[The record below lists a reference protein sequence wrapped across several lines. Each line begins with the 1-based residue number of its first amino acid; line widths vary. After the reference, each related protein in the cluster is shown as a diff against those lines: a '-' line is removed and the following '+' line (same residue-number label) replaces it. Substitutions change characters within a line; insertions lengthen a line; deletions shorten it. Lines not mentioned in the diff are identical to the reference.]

1 MYVDIIGVVKSTGDV
16 MSITTR
22 QTNRKVSKR
31 DVQLMDRSEKVV
43 QLTLWGAEAE
53 GFDGSNNPVLAIRGA
68 KVSDFGGVCVCVCV
82 CVCACVC
89 VQCCLQVC
97 AKVVHEV
104 KVHAVY
110 CLEIS
115 YALCRSL
122 FIHFELEYGTEE
134 PGYSRGP

>member
-1 MYVDIIGVVKSTGDV
+1 MYIDIIGVVKSTGDV

-68 KVSDFGGVCVCVCV
+68 KVSDFGGG
-82 CVCACVC
+82 CACVC
-89 VQCCLQVC
+89 VCSAVYKCVQREFP
-97 AKVVHEV
+97 AA
-104 KVHAVY
+104 KVHAV
-110 CLEIS
+110 
-115 YALCRSL
+115 
-122 FIHFELEYGTEE
+122 
-134 PGYSRGP
+134 